1 MAETENRPPVQVVQA
16 HANHGVVHVD
26 GRARKIH
33 FPRRLAR
40 PLAGDQVHIDGH
52 GTLKEI
58 MPRLNSFGRGDGRG
72 RFRAIAANIDRALIV
87 IAPEPA
93 PSADLLHRYLAACLI
108 RNIRPV
114 IVVNKNDLSRPDQP
128 PFTELDALRQL
139 GYEIVETHC
148 LPTPDI
154 DKLKPLLKTGTTLLS
169 GQSGVGKTSLL
180 NALIPDMDLR
190 TSELSR
196 VTGKGRHTTTTASAY
211 PYRGN
216 AWLIDTPG
224 VWEYS
229 LWAMP
234 LHELQR
240 GFPEFYK
247 APECRFRDC
256 SHRSEPGCGVAAAV
270 DSGLVAQF
278 RHQAWLRLLNEQERL
293 TRSRS

>member
-1 MAETENRPPVQVVQA
+1 MVETAGRAPVRVVQA
-16 HANHGVVHVD
+16 HANHGVVLVD
-26 GRARKIH
+26 GQARKIH
-33 FPRRLAR
+33 FPRRLSR
-40 PLAGDQVHIDGH
+40 PLAGDWVHVDSQ
-52 GTLKEI
+52 GTLEKI
-58 MPRLNSFGRGDGRG
+58 VPRTNSFGRGDGRG

-108 RNIRPV
+108 RGVKPV
-114 IVVNKNDLSRPDQP
+114 VVVNKSDLERPSQP
-128 PFTELDALRQL
+128 PFSELGALRQL
-139 GYEIVETHC
+139 GYKIIDARC
-148 LPTPDI
+148 LPRPEIGD
-154 DKLKPLLKTGTTLLS
+154 LKPLAQSGTTLFS

-180 NALIPDMDLR
+180 NALMPDLNLR

-211 PYRGN
+211 PYRDN

-240 GFPEFYK
+240 GFPEFRE
-247 APECRFRDC
+247 APKCRFRDC
-256 SHRSEPGCGVAAAV
+256 SHSSEPGCGVVAALTR
-270 DSGLVAQF
+270 GLVAKF
-278 RHQAWLRLLNEQERL
+278 RHQAWLRLLDEQERL
-293 TRSRS
+293 ARNS